1 MAKKSSS
8 DFITLKP
15 IPGGRYDT
23 WLKKKKTKKA
33 KIPKDP
39 DKFIDIF
46 VDEFGMDKV
55 ADMTEVNI
63 ADYVYEKGIN
73 HSVNMNV
80 GRNIP
85 WMEDGLKP
93 IERRLLYTL
102 YTEGIIRNKME
113 KVISI
118 TGSVVKRFHPHGDA
132 SVADTLY
139 RLGRSRSMMIPYI
152 EPGGNFGNME
162 TMKPAAPRYASASL
176 AQYAVDCFFS
186 EMGAKYPIFDVKDNY
201 HYSEKE
207 PIYLTSRYPNI
218 LMQWN
223 LGIGKGASAWL
234 GAFNSKDIF
243 NTALK
248 MLDDPKCKVE
258 IYPDTPIPVTI
269 TNKKDLKHCFD
280 MQTFSVRMRGQYK
293 IVTDKKRDERG
304 KIVDKYTIVFTS
316 LPINV
321 TGAVV
326 RNEIIKI
333 KEEDVKKPKSSQR
346 LPEVLNIEVAVTDRT
361 PGGIEFIVEYER
373 GYDPNA
379 LAEKLFR
386 STSLGI
392 TAGVRYTLISD
403 NQPFEFTPR
412 QILTR
417 WIDQRYDQKRRYY
430 HQLALKAAR
439 DRAEYEA
446 SCILLESGNIDKAI
460 AIIKKSKDDAD
471 TIKALMK
478 TFGFTEFQAA
488 IVIRLQ
494 LRNLNKVNIDDLK
507 MKRDKAI
514 ADYKKYRKLL
524 SDETAIKEA
533 IREELKDGLKKYGKD
548 RLAAL
553 TNLEPG
559 GQTGDPEGTKKIYWN
574 SEGFM
579 TASTEDDQKALRG
592 RLDKT
597 TTMVEVK
604 NTDKILIVGDSGLI
618 KLLDGYAFN
627 ATTATISFAQ
637 VAFPNVVG
645 LIPITKDL
653 THLALVT
660 SMGYG
665 KVIELDDVLKSTK
678 SKIINLPVEDKLAGA
693 VPINGK
699 HNGLIVM
706 AADDRMYYTKLED
719 FPVLKR
725 HALGNR
731 IIKVYPCTIHHA
743 FFMAGPA
750 DYIMIY
756 GEFGYV
762 KVVDARLLKFNKRK
776 AAYIDLNGK
785 EIMGAIPIDPQHMPY
800 IYYDEIGR
808 EEFNIEVGTM
818 VKFIQKDGSC
828 NTKFRIGTSI
838 STPVKA
844 LKKGRNEYYQIEVT
858 K

>member
-23 WLKKKKTKKA
+23 WLKKQKTKKA
-33 KIPKDP
+33 KIPKDS
-39 DKFIDIF
+39 DKLIDIF
-46 VDEFGMDKV
+46 SDAYGTD
-55 ADMTEVNI
+55 AIANMTEVDI
-63 ADYVYEKGIN
+63 GDYVYEKGIN
-73 HSVNMNV
+73 HSINMNV

-85 WMEDGLKP
+85 WMEDGLKAV
-93 IERRLLYTL
+93 ERRILYTM
-102 YTEGIIRNKME
+102 YTEKMYGNRFDKVVNISGI
-113 KVISI
+113 
-118 TGSVVKRFHPHGDA
+118 VVARFHPHGDA
-132 SVADTLY
+132 SVSDTLY
-139 RLGRSRSMMIPYI
+139 RLGRSRTMMIPYI
-152 EPGGNFGNME
+152 RPGGNFGNME

-176 AQYAVDCFFS
+176 SQYAVDCFFS

-207 PIYLTSRYPNI
+207 PIFLTSRYPNI

-243 NTALK
+243 TVALK
-248 MLDDPKCKVE
+248 MLDDPNCKVE

-269 TNKKDLKHCFD
+269 TNKKELKHCFD
-280 MQTFSVRMRGQYK
+280 LQTFSVKMRGQYK

-304 KIVDKYTIVFTS
+304 KIIDKYTVVFTS

-321 TGAVV
+321 TGEVV

-333 KEEDVKKPKSSQR
+333 KEEDVKKPKSAQR
-346 LPEVLNIEVAVTDRT
+346 LPEVLNIEVAVNDRT

-403 NQPFEFTPR
+403 NQPFEYTPR
-412 QILTR
+412 QILMT

-460 AIIKKSKDDAD
+460 EIIKKSKDDAE
-471 TIKALMK
+471 TIKSLMK
-478 TFGFTEFQAA
+478 AFGFTEFQAA

-494 LRNLNKVNIDDLK
+494 LRTLNKVNIDDLK
-507 MKRDKAI
+507 MKRDQAI

-548 RLAAL
+548 RLAVL
-553 TNLEPG
+553 TNIEPG
-559 GQTGDPEGTKKIYWN
+559 GQTGDPEGTKRIYWN

-597 TTMVEVK
+597 TKMIEVK
-604 NTDKILIVGDSGLI
+604 NTDKILLVSDSGLV

-627 ATTATISFAQ
+627 ATTATISFGQ

-645 LIPITKDL
+645 MVKITKDL

-678 SKIINLPVEDKLAGA
+678 SKIINLPTEDKLVGA

-699 HNGLIVM
+699 KDGLIVM
-706 AADDRMYYTKLED
+706 AANDRMYYTKLDD

-725 HALGNR
+725 QALGNR
-731 IIKVYPCTIHHA
+731 LIKVDPGTINHA
-743 FFMAGPA
+743 FFMNGPS

-756 GEFGYV
+756 GEYGYV
-762 KVVDARLLKFNKRK
+762 KVVDSRVLKFNKRK
-776 AAYIDLNGK
+776 ASYIDLNGK
-785 EIMGAIPIDPQHMPY
+785 EIMGAIPIDLQHMPY
-800 IYYDEIGR
+800 IYYDEFGQ
-808 EEFNIEVGTM
+808 EEFNIEVGKM
-818 VKFIQKDGSC
+818 VKFIQKNGTC
-828 NTKFRIGTSI
+828 NTSFRLGTSI
-838 STPVKA
+838 SSPVKA
-844 LKKGRNEYYQIEVT
+844 FKKGRNEYYQIET
-858 K
+858 AR